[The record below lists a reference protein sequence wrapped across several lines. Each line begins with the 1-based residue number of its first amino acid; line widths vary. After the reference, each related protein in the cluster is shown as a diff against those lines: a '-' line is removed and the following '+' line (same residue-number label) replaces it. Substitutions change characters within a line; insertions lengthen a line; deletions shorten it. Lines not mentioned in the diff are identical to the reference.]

1 MGLYGHSGAGI
12 GDRDEVLD
20 KMDIISGTL
29 GKAFGV
35 IGGYIAGTAALV
47 DNIRSYGSGFI
58 FTTSLPPVTVNSAIT
73 SIGILAGDE
82 GRQLRSKHQSV
93 VRTLRNKLV
102 SAGLP
107 VVYAPSHIIPVH
119 VSTIFLYET
128 PANLWLFLCTF
139 FFLAHDCPL
148 LKKLFLINI
157 IVPGHV
163 KKSLLNANTKATLI
177 CTGLCLGLK

>member
-1 MGLYGHSGAGI
+1 
-12 GDRDEVLD
+12 
-20 KMDIISGTL
+20 MDIISGTL

-35 IGGYIAGTAALV
+35 IGGYIAATAALV

-73 SIGILAGDE
+73 SIGILASEE

-119 VSTIFLYET
+119 VSAYLLRNCA
-128 PANLWLFLCTF
+128 ANVYTNRTCTSNATSS
-139 FFLAHDCPL
+139 LSSSLVGA
-148 LKKLFLINI
+148 LIR
-157 IVPGHV
+157 VSSSV
-163 KKSLLNANTKATLI
+163 T
-177 CTGLCLGLK
+177 C

>member
-1 MGLYGHSGAGI
+1 MSLNVSSFLCRKVHAVGLYGYNGAGI
-12 GDRDEVLD
+12 GARDGVLH

-73 SIGILAGDE
+73 SIGILSGEE
-82 GRQLRSKHQSV
+82 GRQLRNKHQSV
-93 VRTLRNKLV
+93 VHTLRNKLV

-119 VSTIFLYET
+119 VSVLPYLSLSTRAVIGQLVFFPVDLW
-128 PANLWLFLCTF
+128 PA
-139 FFLAHDCPL
+139 H
-148 LKKLFLINI
+148 I
-157 IVPGHV
+157 
-163 KKSLLNANTKATLI
+163 
-177 CTGLCLGLK
+177 

>member
-12 GDRDEVLD
+12 GDRDNVMD

-73 SIGILAGDE
+73 SIGILSGDE
-82 GRQLRSKHQSV
+82 GRQLRSKQQSV
-93 VRTLRNKLV
+93 VHTLRNKLV

-119 VSTIFLYET
+119 VSIVFLHDKLLLVGVGKCRLVAFISMVIFIISSTNSKVSSTLYSIINSNT
-128 PANLWLFLCTF
+128 GKYCSIAF
-139 FFLAHDCPL
+139 F
-148 LKKLFLINI
+148 
-157 IVPGHV
+157 
-163 KKSLLNANTKATLI
+163 
-177 CTGLCLGLK
+177 

>member
-1 MGLYGHSGAGI
+1 MGMYGDNGAGI
-12 GDRDEVLD
+12 GDRDNVMH

-47 DNIRSYGSGFI
+47 DNVRSYGSGFI

-82 GRQLRSKHQSV
+82 GRRLREKHQNV

-102 SAGLP
+102 KAGLP
-107 VVYAPSHIIPVH
+107 VVYAPSQIIPVH
-119 VSTIFLYET
+119 VRIFHSYLLVVIMFVLTSLY
-128 PANLWLFLCTF
+128 
-139 FFLAHDCPL
+139 
-148 LKKLFLINI
+148 
-157 IVPGHV
+157 
-163 KKSLLNANTKATLI
+163 
-177 CTGLCLGLK
+177 

>member
-12 GDRDEVLD
+12 GDRDNIMH

-29 GKAFGV
+29 GKAYGA
-35 IGGYIAGTAALV
+35 IGGYIAGTEALV

-73 SIGILAGDE
+73 SVGILASGE
-82 GRQLRSKHQSV
+82 GRELRRQHQSV
-93 VRTLRNKLV
+93 VHTLRNKLV

-119 VSTIFLYET
+119 VSVAFLYVCSQAVIEIE
-128 PANLWLFLCTF
+128 
-139 FFLAHDCPL
+139 
-148 LKKLFLINI
+148 K
-157 IVPGHV
+157 
-163 KKSLLNANTKATLI
+163 KKSVS
-177 CTGLCLGLK
+177 GV

>member
-1 MGLYGHSGAGI
+1 MFRVRGRLCDDYMKKEESHSVGVLLSPHSTLCLQVHAVGLYGHSGAGI
-12 GDRDEVLD
+12 GDRDGVLD

-35 IGGYIAGTAALV
+35 IGGYIAASAALV

-73 SIGILAGDE
+73 SIGILSSEE

-119 VSTIFLYET
+119 VS
-128 PANLWLFLCTF
+128 A
-139 FFLAHDCPL
+139 
-148 LKKLFLINI
+148 
-157 IVPGHV
+157 
-163 KKSLLNANTKATLI
+163 SLLRKYVVSVYTDRTSTSKLNLT
-177 CTGLCLGLK
+177 